1 MYALLIWVFYL
12 EVQIKELMFVCTFK
26 GLILIFP
33 TITMTMSRVRGR
45 SHTFK
50 RYCICVCVCLAILR
64 MDHTVRIYFPCHLS
78 ICEKWIFFLPQ
89 QNRKVTYQSIY
100 QATHLCID
108 PTKELPLCGTNYLSA
123 KLISVYLACLISTY
137 VIQFPIYN

>member
-1 MYALLIWVFYL
+1 MLFWFEFFIWKLKLRNWCLLAHL
-12 EVQIKELMFVCTFK
+12 K
-26 GLILIFP
+26 GLFLIFL
-33 TITMTMSRVRGR
+33 TLTMSMSTVRGEG
-45 SHTFK
+45 TYFQAVL
-50 RYCICVCVCLAILR
+50 YICVCLAILR

-100 QATHLCID
+100 QATHLCIG

-137 VIQFPIYN
+137 VIQFSIYN